1 MADFIVTTTPNVE
14 GYMIEKYCGIV
25 GEDWAYRSNCR
36 IKTFKTPVFL
46 GDFVR
51 QGAWEKN

>member
-1 MADFIVTTTPNVE
+1 MKKASKTPAGASFATTFVQKI
-14 GYMIEKYCGIV
+14 MV
-25 GEDWAYRSNCR
+25 YRSNCR

>member
-36 IKTFKTPVFL
+36 MIFGTL
-46 GDFVR
+46 S
-51 QGAWEKN
+51 Q